1 MADAADI
8 EDARRAIA
16 TVLGVEAVVSPE
28 GSRLTAP
35 MRDADAVTDLF
46 VTFRE
51 AGIHLQEM
59 SVQKPTLDE
68 VFLTLT
74 GHGVEDENETDEES
88 AETENAA
95 AEGVRA

>member
-1 MADAADI
+1 
-8 EDARRAIA
+8 
-16 TVLGVEAVVSPE
+16 
-28 GSRLTAP
+28 

-51 AGIHLQEM
+51 AGIHLSEM

-74 GHGVEDENETDEES
+74 GHGAEDQTAGEPGSDTRND
-88 AETENAA
+88 AEKVDA
-95 AEGVRA
+95 